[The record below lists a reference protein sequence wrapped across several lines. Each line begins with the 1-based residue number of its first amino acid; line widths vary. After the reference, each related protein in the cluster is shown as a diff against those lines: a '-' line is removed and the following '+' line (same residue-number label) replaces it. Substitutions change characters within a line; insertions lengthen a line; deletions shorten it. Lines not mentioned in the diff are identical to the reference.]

1 MSTIIVEP
9 VPGRLLMAER
19 GRGFVGYRRKHKS
32 EQAEVAHSVPD
43 GHEWI
48 LVGAVEVP
56 STAYYRRALARGDIQ
71 LAKAPKPKAEKKE
84 SK

>member
-1 MSTIIVEP
+1 MNTFIVEP
-9 VPGRLLMAER
+9 VPGRLLMLER

-32 EQAEVAHSVPD
+32 EDAEVAHTAPG
-43 GHEWI
+43 GHEWV

-56 STAYYRRALARGDIQ
+56 STAYYRRAIARGDIQ
-71 LAKAPKPKAEKKE
+71 LAKAIKPKAEKKE